1 MAHIGDLVPKSGI
14 YTDPGVIVEKKED
27 GTAVV
32 DTEPLEI
39 HKYHRYS
46 NTTGLTQEEKV
57 RFNEILD
64 EIYKT
69 DNGVERLNEI
79 QKEIDRL
86 RLEPNNKNIVR
97 YLRNQ
102 QSILI
107 REVKS
112 LPRTYT
118 QDIDRLNI

>member
-14 YTDPGVIVEKKED
+14 YTEPGVIVEKKED

-39 HKYHRYS
+39 NKYHRYS
-46 NTTGLTQEEKV
+46 NTTGLTQDEKM
-57 RFNEILD
+57 RFNQILD

-69 DNGVERLNEI
+69 DSGVDRLNEI

-86 RLEPNNKNIVR
+86 RLEPQNKNIVR

-107 REVKS
+107 REVKT
-112 LPRTYT
+112 LPRFYT
-118 QDIDRLNI
+118 QDTDRLNI

>member
-86 RLEPNNKNIVR
+86 RLEPKSKNIVR

>member
-14 YTDPGVIVEKKED
+14 YTEPGVIVEKKED

-46 NTTGLTQEEKV
+46 NTTGLNQEEKMQ
-57 RFNEILD
+57 FNAILD

-79 QKEIDRL
+79 QQQIDRL
-86 RLEPNNKNIVR
+86 RLEPQNKNIVR

-107 REVKS
+107 REVKT
-112 LPRTYT
+112 LPRYYT
-118 QDIDRLNI
+118 QDTDRLNV